1 MTGGTSVSLPK
12 VQTELVP
19 EAELVEEIDLQ
30 LEVIG
35 TQLAQAFVKITEQA
49 SVVTKLCGE
58 VEKKQRIYTQ
68 MGATPWTTR
77 ISKLNC

>member
-58 VEKKQRIYTQ
+58 VEKNREFIHKWAQLLGQ
-68 MGATPWTTR
+68 QESA
-77 ISKLNC
+77 N